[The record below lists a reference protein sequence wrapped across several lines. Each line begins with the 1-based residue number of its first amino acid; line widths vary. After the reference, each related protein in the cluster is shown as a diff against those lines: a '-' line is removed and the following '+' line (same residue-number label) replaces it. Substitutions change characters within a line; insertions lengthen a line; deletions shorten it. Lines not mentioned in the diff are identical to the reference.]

1 MSLSPAKSLAAC
13 LLAAA
18 LPVALAAQHYPAEGK
33 TGAVSTAEIHATQAG
48 IAIMKAG
55 GNAVDAGVAIGFTLA
70 VTHPFAGNIGGGG
83 FMLIRQADGHSYF
96 VDFREEAP
104 GKASP
109 NMYLDAQGNI
119 VKGRSLVGMLASGI
133 PGTVAGLVSAQQR
146 LGKLT
151 LAQDMAPAIRLARE
165 GFHLDYAEAM
175 SLRHARNL
183 RLFPTSYRIFQRDG
197 NYYKPGE
204 LFRQPELAHTL
215 EQIAQGGAAAFYTG
229 PIAREIAAFEK
240 AHGGLITM
248 ADLAHYRAVWRQPL
262 TVAYHGYNV
271 ITSPPP
277 SSGGVAI
284 VEMLNMLDNSNFVQ
298 DGMDS
303 AAALHDEIEAQRRA
317 MADRAV
323 YLGDP
328 DFEKMPLATL
338 LSPAYAK
345 ARWASVKRDEASLSS
360 SVGAGKV
367 PGFESNETTH
377 YSVVDG
383 AGDAVSVTYTLNFGY
398 GSGVTVSKAGFLLN
412 DEMDD
417 FTSKPGAPN
426 GFHLIQGK
434 VNDIEPYKRPLSS
447 MVPTMV
453 TRNGKLFLVLGS
465 PGGPRII
472 TSVFEVLTD
481 VLDFGLNVQQAVDAP
496 RFHQQWMPETVYFE
510 GPDRFSPDT
519 LRLLKQWGYPI
530 RVQGTWCDVEAIE
543 IDPKTGMRMA
553 ATDPRAD
560 GAALAY

>member
-1 MSLSPAKSLAAC
+1 MPKSSTVW

-18 LPVALAAQHYPAEGK
+18 LALPAAAQHLPAEGAH
-33 TGAVSTAEIHATQAG
+33 GAVSSAEIHATQAG
-48 IAIMKAG
+48 IAIMKQG
-55 GNAVDAGVAIGFTLA
+55 GNAVDAAVAVGFTLA
-70 VTHPFAGNIGGGG
+70 VTHSASGNIGGGG
-83 FMLIRQADGHSYF
+83 FMLVRQADGQSYF

-109 NMYLDAQGNI
+109 TMYQDAQGNI

-151 LAQDMAPAIRLARE
+151 LAQDMAPAIRLAE
-165 GFHLDYAEAM
+165 QGFHLDAAEANGF
-175 SLRHARNL
+175 RHARNL
-183 RLFPTSYRIFQRDG
+183 PLFPDSRRVFQRNG
-197 NYYKPGE
+197 NYYKAGD
-204 LFRQPELAHTL
+204 LFQQPELAATL
-215 EQIAQGGAAAFYTG
+215 KRIAADGADGFYKG
-229 PIAREIAAFEK
+229 PVAQALAAFEK
-240 AHGGLITM
+240 AHGGLITT
-248 ADLAHYRAVWRQPL
+248 ADLAHYQAKWRQPL
-262 TVAYHGYNV
+262 QVNYHGYD
-271 ITSPPP
+271 ILTSPPP

-284 VEMLNMLDNSNFVQ
+284 VEMLNMLDHSDFVQ
-298 DGMDS
+298 AGMDS
-303 AAALHDEIEAQRRA
+303 AEALHDEIEAQRRA

-328 DFEKMPLATL
+328 DFVKIPMATL
-338 LSPAYAK
+338 LSPAYA
-345 ARWASVKRDEASLSS
+345 AQRWASVHPDQASLSKD
-360 SVGAGKV
+360 VGAGPI
-367 PGFESNETTH
+367 PGFESDETTH
-377 YSVVDG
+377 FSTVDP
-383 AGDAVSVTYTLNFGY
+383 AGDAVAVTYTLNFSY
-398 GSGVTVSKAGFLLN
+398 GSGVTAGHLGFLLN

-447 MVPTMV
+447 MVPTIV
-453 TRNGKLFLVLGS
+453 AKDGKLALVLGS

-472 TSVFEVLTD
+472 TTVFEVLTD

-496 RFHQQWMPETVYFE
+496 RFHQQWMPEAVYFE

-519 LRLLKQWGYPI
+519 LALLKKMGYPI
-530 RVQGTWCDVEAIE
+530 RVQGTWCDVEAIQ
-543 IDPKTGMRMA
+543 IDPKTGMRLA

-560 GAALAY
+560 GAAIAY